1 MSHPIRIVGAG
12 MAGLIAGSVLRG
24 QVVSLHEA
32 QPSLPNNHSALLRF
46 RSSVVGDAVGIPFK
60 RVKVMKAV
68 HMPSNP
74 VADVMMYSAK
84 VGGKSTLRSITT
96 AKGEIEERFIAPDN
110 MIQLMASGLMDR
122 IKLGDR
128 VEDFSIFKPTISTMP
143 MPTLMSVLGYPHLP
157 KFQYRNGWTVNVDLP
172 PELVDACV
180 TLYYPNPRDPQYR
193 ASITL
198 NRLIIEGAGEWIDGL
213 EPNQMVR
220 ECMID
225 LGLFSLIDQLPSKI
239 EVKPQRYAKIMPI
252 DESLRKRFILW
263 ASETHGVYSLGRF
276 ATWRPSLMLDDLIN
290 DIRVIQRMISGDS
303 STPYNSRKA

>member
-1 MSHPIRIVGAG
+1 MSQPIRIVGAG

-24 QVVSLHEA
+24 QVSEVIEA
-32 QPSLPNNHSALLRF
+32 QATLPNNHSALLRF

-60 RVKVMKAV
+60 KVKVMKAV

-96 AKGEIEERFIAPDN
+96 AKGEIEDRFIAPDN
-110 MIQLMASGLMDR
+110 MIKRMADGLAGV
-122 IKLGDR
+122 IKLGET
-128 VEDFSIFKPTISTMP
+128 VGDFNVLNPTISTMP
-143 MPTLMSVLGYPHLP
+143 MPVLMNALGWAHKPE
-157 KFQYRNGWTVNVDLP
+157 FQYRNGWTVNIDLP
-172 PELVDACV
+172 PSKVDACV

-198 NRLIIEGAGEWIDGL
+198 NRLIIEGAGDWIDGL

-225 LGLFSLIDQLPSKI
+225 LGLYSLIDELPSKI

-290 DIRVIQRMISGDS
+290 DIRVIQRMISGDP